1 MARSPLVTAFVI
13 LLSVIG
19 AGAQAATGFKATEV
33 FKGSTTIKGQA
44 LQYPQTS
51 QPEITALLVDL
62 EPGGESD
69 RHQHPSSPYIYVIE
83 GTFTVEFDDGT
94 RQSFQAGQGFLEAVN
109 TWHKARNLGTTPLK
123 FMVVFT
129 GEQGK
134 SNFIKP

>member
-1 MARSPLVTAFVI
+1 MLRSVLLTAFFT
-13 LLSVIG
+13 LLGVIG
-19 AGAQAATGFKATEV
+19 AGAQAAAGFKATEV

-44 LQYPQTS
+44 LQYPATS
-51 QPEITALLVDL
+51 QPEVTALLVDL

-69 RHQHPSSPYIYVIE
+69 RHQHPSAPYIYVIE

-109 TWHKARNLGTTPLK
+109 TWHKAHNLGTTPLK

>member
-1 MARSPLVTAFVI
+1 MAPSLLVTAFVI
-13 LLSVIG
+13 LLSVIS
-19 AGAQAATGFKATEV
+19 AGAQAAAGFKATEV

-44 LQYPQTS
+44 LQYPATN
-51 QPEITALLVDL
+51 QPEVTALLVDL
-62 EPGGESD
+62 EPGGESE
-69 RHQHPSSPYIYVIE
+69 RHQHPSAPYIYVIE

-94 RQSFQAGQGFLEAVN
+94 QQSFQAGQGFLEAVN
-109 TWHKARNLGTTPLK
+109 TWHKARNLGATALK